1 MKNSKLALIALL
13 NSLGIVVYV
22 ALVVLVIQTA
32 GKTFGTMNDLIGP
45 IAFLLLFVLSA
56 AITGS
61 LALGRPVILFLDNRK
76 VEAIKMFLCTIGWL
90 FLITVVVFVVKILQ

>member
-1 MKNSKLALIALL
+1 MKNSKLAVLALL
-13 NSLGIVVYV
+13 HSLGIAVYIAIV
-22 ALVVLVIQTA
+22 ALIMQNA
-32 GKTFGTMNDLIGP
+32 EKMFGKMNDIFGP

-76 VEAIKMFLCTIGWL
+76 AEAIKMFLYTIGWL
-90 FLITVVVFVVKILQ
+90 LVITVIVFLIKIL